1 MGKIDREHFTYQEDI
16 DQAVAIMKRGG
27 VILYPT
33 DTVWGIG
40 CDATNEEAVARIYA
54 IKQRSDSKSMLVLVD
69 SVSSLERIVQEVPE
83 VAYSLIELAVKPITI
98 IYDQGVGLAHNLLA
112 EDGSIGV
119 RVSRETFSRQL
130 ARAMRRPIVST
141 SANIS
146 GSPTPMFFSAISPEV
161 INQVDY
167 VVRYRQ
173 DDEKEYAPSQ
183 IIKLSTNGLVK
194 VIRP

>member
-119 RVSRETFSRQL
+119 RVSREAFSRQL

-146 GSPTPMFFSAISPEV
+146 GSPTPMFFSAISAEV

-167 VVRYRQ
+167 VVHYRQ

>member
-119 RVSRETFSRQL
+119 RVSREAFSRQL